1 MPSKLI
7 KEAAILAIHFSKYK
21 GDHSGE
27 TYLAKKSQIKKRK
40 GMPAGLWNVER
51 CETIFIRY
59 TAEELQKILS
69 SIKI

>member
-1 MPSKLI
+1 MPSELI

-40 GMPAGLWNVER
+40 GMPAGLLER
-51 CETIFIRY
+51 RKMRDNFY
-59 TAEELQKILS
+59 TLHC
-69 SIKI
+69 